1 MNININKDTKETRNW
16 KEIMREAGLVNTMQ
30 TWWPNINHKIV
41 TWGKKSWIDHIYMS
55 NTLIRE
61 GGLCKAGI
69 ETGHTFYKSDHNMI
83 GAELNWTR
91 ILGRITTLTDIY
103 KPRKRIVKA
112 GITENKAQYMKI
124 AETRAQ
130 VQNQKGG
137 DISKRAANLLLEATQ
152 IGRNGNSNEKKTLQK
167 KMDALMTH
175 TIKELLVI
183 EDSMTQD
190 NNNKTSNKYRGGKGK
205 RHQWS
210 DVFGRKNGISY
221 LLESMIKCCTQKK
234 KRKHVGNLIQT
245 IKKRSTDISAD
256 IHMEMEELP
265 QVDEQDTE
273 YESKWRS
280 YEAKTRTIL
289 RKYRKELHLRARTKW
304 RMNMK
309 SLNTKE
315 KNRERINRK

>member
-1 MNININKDTKETRNW
+1 MAGDMNININKDTKETRNW

-130 VQNQKGG
+130 VK
-137 DISKRAANLLLEATQ
+137 T
-152 IGRNGNSNEKKTLQK
+152 KK
-167 KMDALMTH
+167 AE
-175 TIKELLVI
+175 I
-183 EDSMTQD
+183 
-190 NNNKTSNKYRGGKGK
+190 
-205 RHQWS
+205 
-210 DVFGRKNGISY
+210 
-221 LLESMIKCCTQKK
+221 
-234 KRKHVGNLIQT
+234 
-245 IKKRSTDISAD
+245 
-256 IHMEMEELP
+256 
-265 QVDEQDTE
+265 
-273 YESKWRS
+273 
-280 YEAKTRTIL
+280 
-289 RKYRKELHLRARTKW
+289 
-304 RMNMK
+304 
-309 SLNTKE
+309 
-315 KNRERINRK
+315 